1 MAKGINL
8 SDDIVDST
16 MAYFQRFKH
25 ELVSSVQ
32 RDLEAGNPIEV
43 GVLNGSIASSGKDVG
58 VPTPVN
64 DLIVACLAVADN
76 RARSRLGSA
85 SSA

>member
-43 GVLNGSIASSGKDVG
+43 GV
-58 VPTPVN
+58 PTPVN